1 MRRPVDYSL
10 YLITDRHQCAAR
22 GLVSTVAAA
31 VDGGVTA
38 VQLRDPQA
46 KGRELCELA
55 TALVELL
62 TPYDVAL
69 FVDDRLDVAL
79 AAGCDGVHLGQD
91 DLPVTAAR
99 ALAGPDLVIGWSVT
113 NLAEA
118 AAAARLPEGCIDYLG
133 VGPVFPTGSKADAA
147 APMGTTALAQVV
159 VGSGLPCVAI
169 GGIGP
174 ENLDSVLATGV
185 EGVAVISAICSDRDP
200 EAAARRLAGRI
211 AGHASS

>member
-1 MRRPVDYSL
+1 MRQKVDYSL
-10 YLITDRHQCAAR
+10 YLVTDRHQCAAR
-22 GLVSTVAAA
+22 GVIATVAAA
-31 VDGGVTA
+31 VAGGVTA

-55 TALVELL
+55 TALRELL
-62 TPYDVAL
+62 EPSDVAL

-79 AAGCDGVHLGQD
+79 ASGCDGVHLGQD

-99 ALAGPDLVIGWSVT
+99 ALAGPELVIGWSVT
-113 NLAEA
+113 NPAEA

-133 VGPVFPTGSKADAA
+133 IGPVFPTGSKADAA

-159 VGSGLPCVAI
+159 ASSTLPCVAI

-174 ENLDSVLATGV
+174 ANLDAVLATGV
-185 EGVAVISAICSDRDP
+185 DGVAVISAICSAVDP
-200 EAAARRLAGRI
+200 EAAARHLLQRI
-211 AGHASS
+211 AGHASC